1 MDPTRPTK
9 MKKYINVNTKF
20 RPFVKGEQPKNT
32 DFLISLPNPIRNVLS
47 MKLKSFNSPNAEYTF
62 TVDEKNNSFE
72 ILFNDNTFTMSV
84 IPGRYSTLDNT
95 FLFKQIND
103 QILTNPGIG
112 DVKIVYIPELLK
124 YAFSGANI
132 SNVEINFDVQNN
144 FIYNTFGWIMGFHKS
159 YYSKNTEFAKNY
171 PNKKCPK
178 NTGLVG
184 GITTIGTDD
193 YYLADQPVFL
203 PNTSSYYLLNIDD
216 YLSNV
221 ENAFYEGCFPSNN
234 SMKNVLAKIATKNA
248 TDNQTFYETDT
259 DESFQRVYTGPVTLS
274 KLNIQL
280 YDDNDRIVDF
290 NNANYTFLL
299 ELVCKL

>member
-1 MDPTRPTK
+1 MISTRPTT

-20 RPFVKGEQPKNT
+20 RPFVKGIQPKNT

-47 MKLKSFNSPNAEYTF
+47 MKLKSFNAPNAEYTF
-62 TVDEKNNSFE
+62 TVDEKNNSFDV
-72 ILFNDNTFTMSV
+72 IVGNDTITVSV

-95 FLFKQIND
+95 LLFDQIKTQINP
-103 QILTNPGIG
+103 LGI
-112 DVKIVYIPELLK
+112 DITYIPELLK
-124 YAFSGANI
+124 YAFTGNNI
-132 SNVEINFDVQNN
+132 SNVELNFDVANN
-144 FIYNTFGWIMGFHKS
+144 YIYNTFGWIMGFHHS
-159 YYSKNTEFAKNY
+159 YYSKDPKFSYAY
-171 PNKKCPK
+171 PRKKCAK
-178 NTGLVG
+178 ETGLVG
-184 GITTIGTDD
+184 GLTTIGSNT

-234 SMKNVLAKIATKNA
+234 SMKNVLGKIATKNA
-248 TDNQTFYETDT
+248 TVNQTFYETDT

>member
-1 MDPTRPTK
+1 M
-9 MKKYINVNTKF
+9 
-20 RPFVKGEQPKNT
+20 
-32 DFLISLPNPIRNVLS
+32 
-47 MKLKSFNSPNAEYTF
+47 
-62 TVDEKNNSFE
+62 
-72 ILFNDNTFTMSV
+72 
-84 IPGRYSTLDNT
+84 
-95 FLFKQIND
+95 
-103 QILTNPGIG
+103 
-112 DVKIVYIPELLK
+112 
-124 YAFSGANI
+124 
-132 SNVEINFDVQNN
+132 
-144 FIYNTFGWIMGFHKS
+144 
-159 YYSKNTEFAKNY
+159 
-171 PNKKCPK
+171 
-178 NTGLVG
+178 VG
-184 GITTIGTDD
+184 GLTTIGSNT

-234 SMKNVLAKIATKNA
+234 SMKNVLGKIATKNA
-248 TDNQTFYETDT
+248 TVNQTFYETDT